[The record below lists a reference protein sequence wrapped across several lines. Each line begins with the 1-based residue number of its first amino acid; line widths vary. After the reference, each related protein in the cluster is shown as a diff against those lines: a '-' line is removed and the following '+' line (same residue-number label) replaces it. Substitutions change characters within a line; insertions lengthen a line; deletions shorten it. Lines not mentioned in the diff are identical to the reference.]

1 MVSRVERRLCVI
13 FAADVAGYSRLM
25 RSDEEG
31 TLAQLVSARQK
42 MDQMV
47 AAHHG
52 RIVNSV
58 GDSVLAEF
66 ASVIDAVQAAIEIQR
81 ELDTAA
87 ATVEPDQRVLF
98 RIGLQL
104 GEVMVRS
111 TDIYGDGVNVAAR
124 LQTLAEP
131 GGIVVSGTIHEQL
144 RDRLSIRFVD
154 LGEQAV
160 KNIDRP
166 VPAFGLTPEAI
177 AQAPRSATASSPPKH
192 APRIPVYAA
201 AAVGVLL
208 LSAAVWWAIRAPEVR
223 QQAEAA
229 GEQGRTAQR
238 QKGTLLP
245 MSMAIAPLS
254 APPEDSVAAGFAL
267 ALRRDL
273 GTGISA
279 VGQDVTVLALDSEG
293 VPNPANDTRS
303 IARRAGARYLLEG
316 DVRSSDSSKIVNLRL
331 VDTENGVQAWA
342 GQSTFQGADQSAESS
357 VAQRKLVGQL
367 ASSIWTAETKRALAL
382 PPNQVTPTELVL
394 QGQAAFNRAPTIA
407 SASEARKQFD
417 AALAVDPNHVMAL
430 KAQLVLLY
438 AYLDLDPNMALD
450 QIAVEA
456 DGFAKRALQLD
467 PTSPEVWYL
476 RADSLRYLRRWNAAI
491 EASDQAIKRD
501 PYEPFYYTVKAYL
514 MILTGK
520 PADGLVLT
528 DRALALNPD
537 NPSVHLL
544 VQCYALLL
552 LGQPSRAIQAC
563 ERASGLVDYW
573 GTQAYLVAA
582 FANQGDVERAA
593 AAVRALEKGAPGYTI
608 ARAKRYSEVPEYL
621 ELAEKHWFSGLRK
634 AGIPEK

>member
-1 MVSRVERRLCVI
+1 MRTRVDRRLCVI

-42 MDQMV
+42 MDGLVV
-47 AAHHG
+47 AHQG

-81 ELDTAA
+81 DLDLAA
-87 ATVEPDQRVLF
+87 ATVEPEKRVLF

-131 GGIVVSGTIHEQL
+131 GGIVVSGTIHDQL

-166 VPAFGLTPEAI
+166 VPAFGLTPAAI
-177 AQAPRSATASSPPKH
+177 AQAPRSATAISPPKRS
-192 APRIPVYAA
+192 PSVPVIAA
-201 AAVGVLL
+201 AALGVLV
-208 LSAAVWWAIRAPEVR
+208 LSGAVWWAVRAPVVPEH
-223 QQAEAA
+223 AEAS
-229 GEQGRTAQR
+229 GPGPTAQR
-238 QKGTLLP
+238 HKATSLP

-254 APPEDSVAAGFAL
+254 APPDDAVAVRFAV

-273 GTGISA
+273 GVGISA
-279 VGQDVTVLALDSEG
+279 AGQDVTILALNAES
-293 VPNPANDTRS
+293 VSNPANDARL
-303 IARRAGARYLLEG
+303 IARRAGARYVLEG
-316 DVRSSDSSKIVNLRL
+316 DVRSSDSSNIVNLRL
-331 VDTENGVQAWA
+331 VDAENGVQAWS
-342 GQSTFQGADQSAESS
+342 GRSTFQGADPSVESAI
-357 VAQRKLVGQL
+357 AQRKLVGQL
-367 ASSIWTAETKRALAL
+367 ASSVWTAETKRALAL
-382 PPNQVTPTELVL
+382 STNQLMPTELVL
-394 QGQAAFNRAPTIA
+394 QGHAAFNRARTIA
-407 SASEARKQFD
+407 SATEARKQFD

-430 KAQLVLLY
+430 KARLTLLY
-438 AYLDLDPNMALD
+438 AYLDLDPTMALD
-450 QIAVEA
+450 QIALEA
-456 DGFAKRALQLD
+456 DGLAKRAIQLD

-520 PADGLVLT
+520 PAEGLVLT
-528 DRALALNPD
+528 DRALSLNPD

-552 LGQPSRAIQAC
+552 LGQPNRAIQAC
-563 ERASGLVDYW
+563 ERASGLADYW
-573 GTQAYLVAA
+573 GMQVYLVAL
-582 FANQGDVERAA
+582 FANLGDMDRAT

-621 ELAEKHWFSGLRK
+621 ELAEKYWFSGLRK